1 MTQPELL
8 RDPESGL
15 LSGAFFRETLGYRIA
30 AGRRML
36 HPVSIALVRVSR
48 RTPVPDVVAALQ
60 HTLRD
65 ADVACRTE
73 DGTYAVILED
83 TPENGA
89 VWTVERLNQRLVAES
104 GGGSAELPVVWA
116 GVACYPAHA
125 LDAPELLARTEAAL
139 SAACE
144 WSQHRIEV
152 ALPE

>member
-1 MTQPELL
+1 MTEPELL

-15 LSGAFFRETLGYRIA
+15 LSGAFFRETLGYRVA

-48 RTPVPDVVAALQ
+48 RAPVTEVVAALG
-60 HTLRD
+60 HTLRE
-65 ADVACRTE
+65 ADIACRLE

-89 VWTVERLNQRLVAES
+89 VWTVERINQRLVAELS
-104 GGGSAELPVVWA
+104 DPPIVWA

-125 LDAPELLARTEAAL
+125 LEAAELLARTEAAL